1 MLKSLEGTDCH
12 HGSVSGEQSRSP
24 PTATCDER
32 AVKAMLVRQKKTRS
46 SFRAV
51 QPRPRQLSG
60 DVWLRMASSLS
71 CNGKSTALRKVSH
84 CCCSRRAEGP
94 GMPQADVISCGVTH
108 SEGKGLDPGE
118 KAAAPSCFT
127 EVQKALANSSP
138 PAAWW
143 QNSQGRDQQLP
154 PFPDHTGALSTPCP
168 GGSLPPSCP
177 KQPKLSGDADSPP
190 LLFCAAS
197 H

>member
-1 MLKSLEGTDCH
+1 MGQ
-12 HGSVSGEQSRSP
+12 SVVSRADP
-24 PTATCDER
+24 HQQPHVMR
-32 AVKAMLVRQKKTRS
+32 GQVKAMLVWQKKTRS

-51 QPRPRQLSG
+51 QPTPRQLSG

-71 CNGKSTALRKVSH
+71 CDGKSTALRKVSH
-84 CCCSRRAEGP
+84 CCRSRRAEGP
-94 GMPQADVISCGVTH
+94 GMPQADVISCGVTQRVGAKDWIQ
-108 SEGKGLDPGE
+108 GKRLQPP
-118 KAAAPSCFT
+118 AVFT
-127 EVQKALANSSP
+127 EVQKTLANSSP

-154 PFPDHTGALSTPCP
+154 PFPDHIGALSTPCP

-177 KQPKLSGDADSPP
+177 KQPKLSGDADGPP